1 MIEKKITIKNK
12 LGLHARAASKFV
24 ETASQFSS
32 AVLVDNGNQEVNGK
46 SIMAVM
52 LLAAS
57 IGTELTLKIDG
68 EDEELSMQA
77 MTQLIDNYFGE
88 DS

>member
-1 MIEKKITIKNK
+1 MIEKKVTIKNK

-32 AVLVDNGNQEVNGK
+32 TVLVDNGKQEVNGK

-57 IGTELTLKIDG
+57 IGTELTLRIDG
-68 EDEELSMQA
+68 EDEELSMQG
-77 MTQLIDNYFGE
+77 MIQLIDNYFGE
-88 DS
+88 GG